1 MRIYLPCPL
10 CLGRGQDEGIG
21 KSSSAGRLGSNPP
34 GYDCRMS
41 APFSISRRLQ
51 FRDTDAAGIAHF
63 TSFFGY
69 MEEAEHEML
78 RSIGIQIMTDDPDG
92 TISWP
97 RVSAHCDFR
106 APIRFDEEFVVEVY
120 VAELSQKSVKYG
132 FRFVRGE
139 TLIAEG
145 YAIAAC
151 CRVAVGVKPQSIE
164 IPNAMVTK
172 LSRMKA

>member
-1 MRIYLPCPL
+1 M
-10 CLGRGQDEGIG
+10 
-21 KSSSAGRLGSNPP
+21 N
-34 GYDCRMS
+34 

-78 RSIGIQIMTDDPDG
+78 RSIGIQVMTDDPGG

-97 RVSAHCDFR
+97 RVSAKCDFR
-106 APIRFDEEFVVEVY
+106 APLRFDEEFVIEVC

-139 TLIAEG
+139 TLLAEG
-145 YAIAAC
+145 QTIAAC
-151 CRVAVGVKPQSIE
+151 CRVATGVKPQPIE
-164 IPNAMVTK
+164 IPDAMAQK
-172 LSRMKA
+172 LSQMKA

>member
-1 MRIYLPCPL
+1 M
-10 CLGRGQDEGIG
+10 G
-21 KSSSAGRLGSNPP
+21 
-34 GYDCRMS
+34 
-41 APFSISRRLQ
+41 APFSITRRIQ

-63 TSFFGY
+63 TSYFGY

-78 RSIGIQIMTDDPDG
+78 RSIGIQVMTDDPGG

-106 APIRFDEEFVVEVY
+106 APIRFDEEFVVEVF

-132 FRFVRGE
+132 FRFVCGE

-145 YAIAAC
+145 HTIAAC
-151 CRVAVGVKPQSIE
+151 CRVAEGVRPKAIE
-164 IPNAMVTK
+164 IPDAMVTQ